1 MEAMTGIGLSERFQ
15 EHYQDYYE
23 GGDSEWRR
31 RSAAGKAA
39 VIASLCDGLEPRAV
53 LELGA
58 GEGSILRCLSE
69 RSFAPNLYA
78 LEISPTG
85 VQAIL
90 DAGIPGLLESRIFDG
105 YHVPYED
112 GKFDLAILSHVVE
125 HVEHPRQLIYEA
137 SRVARHVFIEVPLE
151 DTARLPR
158 DFVLDP
164 VGHINFY
171 SMKSIRRL
179 VQSCGLRVTR
189 EAITTPARRAYE
201 YRSGRKG
208 LLAWAIK
215 ETLLRAAPKLA
226 TLLSTY
232 HGALLCERMP
242 QAEVVRG
249 GMSREYSKG

>member
-1 MEAMTGIGLSERFQ
+1 MEAMTGIGLNERFQ
-15 EHYQDYYE
+15 ELYQDYYE
-23 GGDSEWRR
+23 DGDSEWRR
-31 RSAAGKAA
+31 RCAVGKAA
-39 VIASLCDGLEPRAV
+39 VIASLCDGLGPRSV
-53 LELGA
+53 LEIGA

-69 RSFAPNLYA
+69 RSFAPELYA

-85 VQAIL
+85 AQAIL
-90 DAGIPGLLESRIFDG
+90 DAGIPGLRESRVFDG
-105 YHVPYED
+105 YNVPYED
-112 GKFDLAILSHVVE
+112 GRFDLAILSHVVE

-137 SRVARHVFIEVPLE
+137 SRVARRVFIEVPLE
-151 DTARLPR
+151 DTARMPR

-179 VQSCGLRVTR
+179 VQSCGLRVTK
-189 EAITTPARRAYE
+189 ETITTPARRAYE

-208 LLAWAIK
+208 LLAWTIK
-215 ETLLRAAPKLA
+215 ETLLRAMPKLA

-232 HGALLCERMP
+232 HGALLCERAP
-242 QAEVVRG
+242 RTEVVRG

>member
-1 MEAMTGIGLSERFQ
+1 MTGIGVSERFQ
-15 EHYQDYYE
+15 EQYRDYYE
-23 GGDSEWRR
+23 DGDSEWRR
-31 RSAAGKAA
+31 RSALGKAA
-39 VIASLCDGLEPRAV
+39 VITSLCDDLKPRAV
-53 LELGA
+53 LEIGA
-58 GEGSILRCLSE
+58 GEGSILRCLAE
-69 RSFAPNLYA
+69 RSFAPRFHA

-85 VQAIL
+85 VQAIR
-90 DAGIPGLLESRIFDG
+90 DAGIRGLTEARLFDG
-105 YHVPYED
+105 SRVPYPD
-112 GKFDLAILSHVVE
+112 QAFDLAILSHVVE

-179 VQSCGLRVTR
+179 IQSCGLRVTR
-189 EAITTPARRAYE
+189 ERITTPARGAYE

-208 LLAWAIK
+208 LLAWAVK
-215 ETLLRAAPKLA
+215 EALLRAAPKVA

-232 HGALLCERMP
+232 HGALLCERAP
-242 QAEVVRG
+242 HVAAAPGRT
-249 GMSREYSKG
+249 SSEYAKR